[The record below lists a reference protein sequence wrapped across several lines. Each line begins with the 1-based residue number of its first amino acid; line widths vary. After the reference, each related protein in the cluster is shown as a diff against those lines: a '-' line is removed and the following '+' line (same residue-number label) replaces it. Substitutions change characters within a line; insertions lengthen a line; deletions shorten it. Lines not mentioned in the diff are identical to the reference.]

1 MSKKRNPKKTGL
13 IVLVVITCLALV
25 ALTVSTL
32 KSRQIRDRIDS
43 RYSSS
48 VQMPGW
54 LYLSEK
60 KYYSD
65 HSYWDGPEAENV
77 KQNWTYSYLPI
88 AKEVQLEEMCNI
100 IAKSLS
106 SAGYSVVETNAEM
119 NKKYASS
126 HGYVTLHATGKNL
139 NLIVDISVY
148 PTHDGSASTSI
159 VQGVG
164 VQAYE

>member
-1 MSKKRNPKKTGL
+1 MSKKKNQKKAAV
-13 IVLVVITCLALV
+13 IVLALIACLALA

-32 KSRQIRDRIDS
+32 KNRQIRDRIDS
-43 RYSSS
+43 RYSS

-54 LYLSEK
+54 LYLSQK
-60 KYYSD
+60 KYYGD
-65 HSYWDGPEAENV
+65 HSYWDAPAAENI
-77 KQNWTYSYLPI
+77 KQNWTYDYLPI
-88 AKEVQLEEMCNI
+88 AKEVPLEEMCNI

-106 SAGYSVVETNAEM
+106 SAGYSVIETNADM

-126 HGYVTLHATGKNL
+126 HGYVTLHATGKDL

-159 VQGVG
+159 VQDVG